1 MNARRFTFPL
11 LALLCAATAAACDS
25 APQTTAAPTTSPT
38 LTNRPSSP
46 VHITLISPTNNE
58 VVHGDMVHVV
68 VKITGGVITQQV
80 STHISPTVGHV
91 HLYFN
96 NQLVYMS
103 YTLQEDIPVQPG
115 LEYTMYAEFVA
126 QDHLP
131 FNPRDVT
138 PSIFFTVA
146 PS

>member
-1 MNARRFTFPL
+1 MNARRFTLLL
-11 LALLCAATAAACDS
+11 LAVLCAATAAACDS
-25 APQTTAAPTTSPT
+25 TPQPTASTSSPT

-46 VHITLISPTNNE
+46 VHITLVSPTNNS
-58 VVHGDMVHVV
+58 VVHGNKVHVV
-68 VKITGGVITQQV
+68 VSISGGVITQQV